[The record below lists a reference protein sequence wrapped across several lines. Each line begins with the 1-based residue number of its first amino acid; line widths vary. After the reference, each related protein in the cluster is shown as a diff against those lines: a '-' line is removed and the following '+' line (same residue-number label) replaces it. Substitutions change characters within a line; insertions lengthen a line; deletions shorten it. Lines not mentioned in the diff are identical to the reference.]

1 MNYKN
6 NFVKII
12 IMNKKDIL
20 FDNFILWNQ
29 VSKKDKYKIIIKYFK
44 FYDFD
49 MDIDVCL
56 YILNNFMKPDLRYIN
71 NNKNLKLS
79 NFPVYFGCE
88 KIFEKVMLSERTRC
102 NGCRVRTGILDDSDI
117 IERNQDYYN
126 VCQCG
131 KNYCYE
137 CFQEF
142 FIINNSVD
150 KIKCRGCSNIN
161 YVKDIDKFKSGIFPY
176 NLFKLN
182 FQITLLKKSLSI
194 NFYVNNPKY
203 MYGKINCYSIK
214 LLLTDSYFFRKNLT
228 IKDIQLKI
236 IRLYNYHFK
245 HKYKKII
252 VFSKFYHFINEIL
265 KIQYDSKDLIKK
277 YNEIYKNPK
286 KMLEVFIVLS
296 SINKYS

>member
-1 MNYKN
+1 
-6 NFVKII
+6 
-12 IMNKKDIL
+12 MNKKDIL

-49 MDIDVCL
+49 MDIDICL

-88 KIFEKVMLSERTRC
+88 KAFEKVMLSKKTRC

-131 KNYCYE
+131 KNYCE
-137 CFQEF
+137 KCFQEF
-142 FIINNSVD
+142 FIINDSVD

-176 NLFKLN
+176 NLSKLN

-194 NFYVNNPKY
+194 NFYVINPKY

-214 LLLTDSYFFRKNLT
+214 LLLTDSYFLRKNLT

-277 YNEIYKNPK
+277 YNEIYQNPK
-286 KMLEVFIVLS
+286 KMLEVFIVLN